1 MISEEFVNHSEESDA
16 RWSVHRSFIDYW
28 HGGLGRESGCTRE
41 TLAAAESSL
50 GRSIPTV
57 LREWY
62 ALVGERQDLVGKQD
76 HLLRPHQLKLEYG
89 RLVFH
94 VENQWCCK
102 WFIREADLDRADPPV
117 FVDLDPWPSGRP
129 SDTVAPAASSTTEFC
144 LHMLVQET
152 VISGPG
158 EKRFLLGHAPG
169 IRERIHEEFVDLGLP
184 YWHWPLYPRIL
195 LASPG
200 AMDVLVDSAGPINEA
215 ELFVSARTDAA
226 LKRFLLSFPAPW
238 EAGE

>member
-1 MISEEFVNHSEESDA
+1 MNSEEFADGLSESKA
-16 RWSVHRSFIDYW
+16 RWGLHRSFIDHW
-28 HGGLGRESGCTRE
+28 HGGLHPESGWSQE
-41 TLAAAESSL
+41 ALGVAESSL
-50 GRSIPTV
+50 GRALPAA

-62 ALVGERQDLVGKQD
+62 ALVGRRQDLVNCQD
-76 HLLRPHQLKLEYG
+76 HLLSPNQLKLEYG

-94 VENQWCCK
+94 VENQSCCK
-102 WFIREADLDRADPPV
+102 WFIREVDLEREDAPV

-129 SDTVAPAASSTTEFC
+129 SESVASAASSITEFC

-169 IRERIHEEFVDLGLP
+169 IRERLHDEFVDLGLP
-184 YWHWPLYPRIL
+184 YWHWPMYPRIL

-200 AMDVLVDSAGPINEA
+200 SMDLLVDSTGPINEA
-215 ELFVSARTDAA
+215 EIYVSARTGAA

-238 EAGE
+238 E